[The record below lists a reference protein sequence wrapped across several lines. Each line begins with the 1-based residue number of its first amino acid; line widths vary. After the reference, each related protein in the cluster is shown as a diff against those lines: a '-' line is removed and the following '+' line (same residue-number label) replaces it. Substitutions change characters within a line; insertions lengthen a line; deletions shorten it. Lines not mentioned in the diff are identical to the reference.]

1 MLYDS
6 KLLTPVSDHPKV
18 KVFITHGGLN
28 SMTEAIS
35 SGTPTVAVPLFG
47 DQEHNVAVAVKRG
60 VSVYVNKRNLNTLT
74 AALQEIL
81 HNDK

>member
-1 MLYDS
+1 ML
-6 KLLTPVSDHPKV
+6 KTISDHPKV

-28 SMTEAIS
+28 SMTEAIY
-35 SGTPTVAVPLFG
+35 SGTPTVAVPLFA

-60 VSVYVNKRNLNTLT
+60 VSVFVSKRNLNTLT
-74 AALQEIL
+74 TALQEIL

>member
-1 MLYDS
+1 ML
-6 KLLTPVSDHPKV
+6 KTVSDHPKV
-18 KVFITHGGLN
+18 KVFITHGGMN

-60 VSVYVNKRNLNTLT
+60 VSVFVSKRNINTETLT
-74 AALQEIL
+74 GALQEIL
-81 HNDK
+81 QNEK